1 MCTNSKH
8 QASPWEGGRGLGTRL
23 FYMTVQV
30 REACMQ
36 FEQRW
41 YTAFCKFHSYTLYT
55 VHTQAY
61 ASTHINC
68 SFLLQLLRACTKHH
82 AHVCRCQWLVLS
94 FRQFPLL
101 AMTNGL
107 STWHMLLYNLH
118 HMPPPGLSF
127 EMNKTLNVYSLHTSL
142 TQLATHSVQLY
153 AQDL

>member
-1 MCTNSKH
+1 MCAQTVSTR
-8 QASPWEGGRGLGTRL
+8 PLLGGRGEGPGDEAILHDGPG
-23 FYMTVQV
+23 
-30 REACMQ
+30 EGACMQ

-41 YTAFCKFHSYTLYT
+41 YTAFCEFHSYTLYT

-61 ASTHINC
+61 ASTQINC

-107 STWHMLLYNLH
+107 STWHTCCCTTSTICH
-118 HMPPPGLSF
+118 HLDSPLR
-127 EMNKTLNVYSLHTSL
+127 
-142 TQLATHSVQLY
+142 
-153 AQDL
+153 